1 LANRLQMTPTEAA
14 RHGLHLNRDGIRR
27 TAFELLA
34 HPGVDIA
41 RLSTVWPELRGL
53 DRFVAEQIEIDAKYA
68 VYLDRQRTDIESF
81 RRDEG
86 ISLDAIEFDGL
97 AGLSNELREK
107 LAASQ
112 PATLGQAARIDG
124 MTPAA
129 LALLLAEVKRGR
141 ARGRSAA

>member
-1 LANRLQMTPTEAA
+1 MLIQERLQ
-14 RHGLHLNRDGIRR
+14 L
-27 TAFELLA
+27 
-34 HPGVDIA
+34 
-41 RLSTVWPELRGL
+41 L

-97 AGLSNELREK
+97 ASLSNELREK
-107 LAASQ
+107 LADAQ